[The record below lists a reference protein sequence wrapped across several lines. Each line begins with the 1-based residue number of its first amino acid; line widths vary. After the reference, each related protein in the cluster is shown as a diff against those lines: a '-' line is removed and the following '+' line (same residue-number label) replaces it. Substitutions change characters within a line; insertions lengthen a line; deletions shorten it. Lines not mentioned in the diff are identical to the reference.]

1 MMEFSDDSRQRTES
15 IRNALEGS
23 SMVGQDTFK
32 QRTFS
37 GTIWDTPE
45 ELEKE
50 KEQCLL
56 NGKKTHTELSNGNGT
71 QKQHDRNSQNQNTE
85 MSTAM

>member
-1 MMEFSDDSRQRTES
+1 
-15 IRNALEGS
+15 
-23 SMVGQDTFK
+23 MVGK

-45 ELEKE
+45 ELERGKE
-50 KEQCLL
+50 L
-56 NGKKTHTELSNGNGT
+56 NGKQAHAELSNGNGID
-71 QKQHDRNSQNQNTE
+71 KQPAANSQDHNTE